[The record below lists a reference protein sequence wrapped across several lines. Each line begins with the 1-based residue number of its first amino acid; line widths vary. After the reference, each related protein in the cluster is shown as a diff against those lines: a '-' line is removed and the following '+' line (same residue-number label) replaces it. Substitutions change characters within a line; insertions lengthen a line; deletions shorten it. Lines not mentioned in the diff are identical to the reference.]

1 MSLGIRVFL
10 ARSDGR
16 AKWVLH
22 AGGPFDDNAQ
32 GVAVTPDQRG
42 VIMVGYFSED
52 ATFTGAAGAA
62 SNYTK
67 HLVASGNNVEAFIAR
82 YSTHGE

>member
-1 MSLGIRVFL
+1 
-10 ARSDGR
+10 
-16 AKWVLH
+16 
-22 AGGPFDDNAQ
+22 
-32 GVAVTPDQRG
+32 
-42 VIMVGYFSED
+42 MVGYFSED